1 MIDLWYR
8 LRDYA
13 LLSAL
18 LIISLIFMTNA
29 NRPLMKGVRSQALQI
44 AGNVEYRMA
53 WAAKALRAFNENQ
66 TLRDANLK
74 LTSELARLRVV
85 DLENRDLRQA
95 LDWKNNNDLETV
107 AARIVAREPFGTTNF
122 FTLDVGSVDGVEVNM
137 AVVSHLGILGRVIDV
152 SRNYSTVLPHLHSQF
167 HVPAMIDT
175 LRVIGIISGEGNE
188 PDVLELKEI
197 VVSAD
202 VQNGQRVVTHEA
214 SGIFPPNMPVGTIL
228 ESDRQAGSNYWQI
241 KVAPAAP
248 LSTAHFA
255 FVILNRPDSV
265 GIALEFLS
273 NN

>member
-29 NRPLMKGVRSQALQI
+29 NQPLMRGIRSQALQI
-44 AGNVEYRMA
+44 AGKVEYRMA
-53 WAAKALRAFNENQ
+53 WAAMALRAFNENQ
-66 TLRDANLK
+66 ALRDAHRG

-85 DLENRDLRQA
+85 DIENQVLRQA
-95 LDWKNNNDLETV
+95 LDWKNNSDLETV

-122 FTLDVGSVDGVEVNM
+122 FTLDVGSVDGIEVNM

-214 SGIFPPNMPVGTIL
+214 SGIFPPNMPIGTIL
-228 ESDRQAGSNYWQI
+228 ESNRQAGSNYWQI
-241 KVAPAAP
+241 KVTPAAP

-255 FVILNRPDSV
+255 FVILNRPDSA
-265 GIALEFLS
+265 GILLESLS

>member
-18 LIISLIFMTNA
+18 LIVSLIFMTNA
-29 NRPLMKGVRSQALQI
+29 NRPLMRGFRSQALQI
-44 AGNVEYRMA
+44 AGQVESRMA
-53 WAAKALRAFNENQ
+53 WAARAMRAFNENQ
-66 TLRDANLK
+66 TLRNANLR

-95 LDWKNNNDLETV
+95 LDWKNNSGLETV
-107 AARIVAREPFGTTNF
+107 AARIVAREPFGTTNYL
-122 FTLDVGSVDGVEVNM
+122 TLDVGSADGVEANM

-152 SRNYSTVLPHLHSQF
+152 SRNYSSVLPHVHSQF

-214 SGIFPPNMPVGTIL
+214 SGIFPANMPIGTIL

-241 KVAPAAP
+241 KVTPAAP

-255 FVILNRPDSV
+255 FVILNRPDSA
-265 GIALEFLS
+265 GIALESLS

>member
-18 LIISLIFMTNA
+18 LIVSVIFMTNA
-29 NRPLMKGVRSQALQI
+29 NRPLMRGVRSQALQI
-44 AGNVEYRMA
+44 AGTVEYRMA
-53 WAAKALRAFNENQ
+53 WAAIALRAFNENQ
-66 TLRDANLK
+66 TLRDAHLRH
-74 LTSELARLRVV
+74 TSELARLRVV
-85 DLENRDLRQA
+85 DLENQVLRQA
-95 LDWKNNNDLETV
+95 LDWKNNSGLETM

-175 LRVIGIISGEGNE
+175 LRVIGIISGGSNE

-202 VQNGQRVVTHEA
+202 VQHGQRVVTHEA
-214 SGIFPPNMPVGTIL
+214 SGIFPPNMPIGTVL
-228 ESDRQAGSNYWQI
+228 ESNRQAGSNYWQI
-241 KVAPAAP
+241 KVIPAAP

-255 FVILNRPDSV
+255 FVILNRPDSA
-265 GIALEFLS
+265 GIVLESHS